1 MKKAVITLIL
11 TLAALFC
18 LTACTRKTEISRIKL
33 MEYSEINIGET
44 IDIVPVY
51 EAEDADAEEVAKA
64 GQNLT
69 LIWASSDETVATIDN
84 GKVTGVSFGEAIIS
98 LSIEDKSLTA
108 ETVIKVNSPVE
119 AVIAED
125 IDIKVRDSEIDIEY
139 DLLPEGVEA
148 DVSFNIADETVA
160 KVTNGKI
167 TAVKPGETELII
179 RADDKE
185 KVVNVTVKDEN
196 KEPVKTTET
205 KTSANNSS
213 TNVTPANPAPVV
225 NPKPIPT
232 SEPTPNPIPSTPT
245 PAPIIPTPTPK
256 PPVSIPDAPLDNN
269 QNVGD
274 THNPG
279 YSPADKPIIED

>member
-1 MKKAVITLIL
+1 MKKAVITLVL

-33 MEYSEINIGET
+33 TEYSEINIGET
-44 IDIVPVY
+44 IDIVPIY
-51 EAEDADAEEVAKA
+51 EAEDADAEEMAKA

-69 LIWASSDETVATIDN
+69 LIWASSDETVAIVDN
-84 GKVTGVSFGEAIIS
+84 GKVTGVSFGEAIIL
-98 LSIEDKSLTA
+98 LSTEDKPLTA

-160 KVTNGKI
+160 KVNNGKI

-185 KVVNVTVKDEN
+185 KVVKIIVKEE
-196 KEPVKTTET
+196 KKGPVKTTVT
-205 KTSANNSS
+205 KTPANNSS

-225 NPKPIPT
+225 TPKPIPT